1 MTLSRINDPESA
13 KSESNGNGD
22 FDSFTSQIRN
32 INITDTS
39 PEALRESLRIIFNC
53 EATILY
59 TYDHLKKV
67 LITQG
72 IQFPDT
78 DHFQFSISADNLVGY
93 VSATGKPLNIYD
105 VHSKEE
111 LQKYHKNLKYDDS
124 LDSILKITTHS
135 KMLIPLPHKN
145 KLVGVMEIINKTDG
159 KPFPEADFIR
169 AKAISLVIGLALVK
183 IAERN
188 RYNDTSSNKLKNEEN
203 ELNILSQTISNAK
216 NPTELFSGL
225 HQSLK
230 DTFDA
235 DRVIFFGIDRVKNE
249 IFSEANW
256 NDSAQEIRLPID
268 PSSIAGFAA
277 AKNQSLN
284 IKNVNDPLE
293 LNKYQPD
300 LQFNESCDKLSNI
313 KTQSLL
319 TVPLTHSD
327 QLMGVL
333 QLVNKNNTKDGFSTL
348 DGKNVLKIS
357 SALAQAFYNLNIFIE
372 PKPTKFS
379 YLIDNGYL
387 TEDELTIIVDKSH
400 KTGTDIE
407 ELLIKEL
414 YLRSIDVGKSLEN
427 FYSVTYTGYDESI
440 VPPNLEGFDIDPKAL
455 PNQFWVPLKVDDSG
469 VVVLVNDPSDSNTI
483 DEIKKIFLQKNV
495 DIRVGLK
502 LDIQKHINNFY
513 GAEEVAESAE
523 KKVIQG
529 DNKLE
534 LTISEE
540 YQTVKTEE
548 QNTTT
553 DSTGQFFDEIISIA
567 IKQGVT
573 DIHIEPG
580 MDGKNLLV
588 RLRKEGAC
596 RIFEEIPANYQQDV
610 ISHIKARAH
619 LDPSVN
625 KLPQNGKFVWS
636 LGPNRYELNVVV
648 FPTIG
653 DLEDAMIR
661 VSPIGKTIPGFMSM
675 TDMEF
680 SDPNLDKIMS
690 RIHAAK
696 GMILIAGPE
705 GTGKTTSLHA
715 LLNHLNTPDK
725 KIVTAEN
732 PVDIVQNGLRQLQMN
747 EENGLNYA
755 LALETFLLGNPDIIM
770 VGEINND
777 ETLKLCVQAAQQH
790 LMFTSLKAK
799 STMDAIRKMREM
811 NIDANQFADAVVLVM
826 AQKLVPSLCDH
837 CKEDYHPSQDE
848 FAMLEKFY
856 GDKNFSEL
864 GFQYNDNLT
873 LKKAVGCKQC
883 IFTGYSGQIALQE
896 VLERT
901 PELNRLIAESAPM
914 EEIHNQALS
923 DGMITL
929 NQDGI
934 YKILNGDCDF
944 KKIQEAFLP
953 GRF

>member
-32 INITDTS
+32 INIADTS
-39 PEALRESLRIIFNC
+39 PEALRESLRQIFNC

-67 LITQG
+67 LLTQG

-78 DHFQFSISADNLVGY
+78 DHFHFNISADNLVGY
-93 VSATGKPLNIYD
+93 VAATGKPLNICD

-111 LQKYHKNLKYDDS
+111 LEKYHKNLRHDDS
-124 LDSILKITTHS
+124 LDALLKINTHS
-135 KMLIPLPHKN
+135 KMLIPLPYKN
-145 KLVGVMEIINKTDG
+145 KLVGIMEIINKTDG
-159 KPFPEADFIR
+159 KPFPESDFIK
-169 AKAISLVIGLALVK
+169 AKAISLIIGLALVK
-183 IAERN
+183 IAERKKN
-188 RYNDTSSNKLKNEEN
+188 SDLASNKPGDVEN
-203 ELNILSQTISNAK
+203 ELNILLQTISSAK
-216 NPTELFSGL
+216 QPVELFSGL
-225 HQSLK
+225 QQSLK
-230 DTFDA
+230 DLFDA
-235 DRVIFFGIDRVKNE
+235 AGVIIFGIDRNKSE
-249 IFSEANW
+249 IFSEINW
-256 NDSAQEIRLPID
+256 NESGQEIRLPID
-268 PSSIAGFAA
+268 PSSIAGFSASQG
-277 AKNQSLN
+277 KLFN
-284 IKNVNDPLE
+284 IKDVNDTQE
-293 LNKYQPD
+293 LSKYSTD
-300 LQFNESCDKLSNI
+300 LKFNESFDKDSNF

-327 QLMGVL
+327 QLMGIL
-333 QLVNKNNTKDGFSTL
+333 QLVNKNKSMVGFGEL
-348 DGKNVLKIS
+348 DEKNALKLS
-357 SALAQAFYNLNIFIE
+357 PFLAQAFENLNIPIE
-372 PKPTKFS
+372 PKPKKFS
-379 YLIDNGYL
+379 YLIENGYL
-387 TEDELTIIVDKSH
+387 TEDELTIFVDKSE
-400 KTGTDIE
+400 KTGSDIE
-407 ELLIKEL
+407 ELLINEL
-414 YLRSIDVGKSLEN
+414 YLRSLDVGKSLESFHKVPYN
-427 FYSVTYTGYDESI
+427 GYDESI
-440 VPPNLEGFDIDPKAL
+440 VLPNLEDFKIDYKSL
-455 PNQFWVPLKVDDSG
+455 QNRLWVPLKADDTG
-469 VVVLVNDPSDSNTI
+469 VVVVINDPSDPVI
-483 DEIKKIFLQKNV
+483 IKEISEFFPHKNI

-502 LDIQKHINNFY
+502 MDIKKFISTY
-513 GAEEVAESAE
+513 DEAEEVPESVE
-523 KKVIQG
+523 TQVLPG

-534 LTISEE
+534 LTIPEDH
-540 YQTVKTEE
+540 QTVDTEQ
-548 QNTTT
+548 QNATT

-596 RIFEEIPANYQQDV
+596 RVFEEIPANFQKE
-610 ISHIKARAH
+610 ILIHIKALAH

-625 KLPQNGKFVWS
+625 KLPQNGKFIWS
-636 LGPNRYELNVVV
+636 LGPNRYELNVVI

-661 VSPIGKTIPGFMSM
+661 VSSIGKAIPSFMSM

-690 RIHAAK
+690 RIHTAK
-696 GMILIAGPE
+696 GMVLVAGPE
-705 GTGKTTSLHA
+705 GAGKTTSLHA

-747 EENGLNYA
+747 QKNGLDYV

-770 VGEINND
+770 IGEIDND
-777 ETLKLCVQAAQQH
+777 ATLKLCVQAAQQR
-790 LMFTSLKAK
+790 LLFTSLKAK

-811 NIDANQFADAVVLVM
+811 NIDPNQFADSIVLFM
-826 AQKLVPSLCDH
+826 AQKLVPSLCEH

-856 GDKNFSEL
+856 GNKNFSEL

-883 IFTGYSGQIALQE
+883 IFTGYSGQIALHE

-901 PELNRLIAESAPM
+901 PELNRLIAENAPM
-914 EEIHNQALS
+914 EEIYNQAMK

-934 YKILNGDCDF
+934 YKIMNGDCDF